1 MKKSALALI
10 LAVLMAVGL
19 LTIGAAAD
27 GTTLP
32 TAVDGV
38 ITLTQDVTLSTT
50 QSFDGNVTIDLAGHT
65 ITCGITQKKVEVING
80 TPKNVTSLFWV
91 KPGAKLTIMDS
102 GTNGTVIVNGTN
114 GKTEGFGIYC
124 VYVCGGGEFTLES
137 GTLKNTNSA
146 FEAYEVITNYGTVN
160 INGGSISGITGIFM
174 FNPARGD
181 SKWTGVATTNVN
193 GGEIIGIDCET
204 YQGKPSPSKG
214 WNYGIAVYG
223 PGVFGGTVDNTKS
236 ILNITGGT
244 IRAGQAIGTNASSG
258 KYAGYTL
265 NMTGGKVD
273 GTKDGTGMY
282 LPAIGVNNIS
292 GGTITGAQGIRICA
306 GELNITDGTII
317 GTEAYDDDTDL
328 VNGGS
333 GGTAGAIVVGK
344 AGASGYVGSIDVNI
358 SGSAKIENRADKG
371 AAIVV
376 SDKNMAADEYEKL
389 GISVDITG
397 GTITGDVRKVSNL
410 SNTATN
416 DGGNTALILDG
427 ADVTGNVVNSTKA
440 GDVLIANSK
449 ISGEVT
455 NESSSGNM
463 AVISSEI
470 TSFKNNV
477 TVIDS
482 TVNGTPT
489 TSGNVEATVN
499 GKLYDDL
506 QDAINAAQDEDTV
519 KLLQNITLDE
529 VVNFE
534 KDITVTVD
542 LNGYNITGENTR
554 VFNVRKGNVTLT
566 GTGTITTVAADTAP
580 IRDDSAVIR
589 VGDNDSTESDVSLT
603 IGAGVTIKAPSTYG
617 VTVFG
622 DNSTET
628 VTVYGTINAT
638 GTRAAISG
646 NGTDTTTGTIIN
658 IESGAVLYAENYY
671 AVYHP
676 QNGTLNINGGT
687 ITGQGGIQM
696 CAGTLNIT
704 GKPVVTAL
712 NTHQPGTVGG
722 SDGAILDGAAVSLVS
737 RSGYNGGAPDAN
749 IKGGTFKTTPG
760 TDAIQVYTWSGG
772 EESAWTEGAPTG
784 FISNGSFSSSVTAY
798 LADNLNYELKSS
810 DGMFS
815 YYETLDAARA
825 AAANDN
831 GAVITGVGSEADVPS
846 YTVTIVYGNGTE
858 NFLQTLP
865 ERSYNLPAAPSKPGY
880 IFLGWRCGDVTYGAG
895 DSFNLNAD
903 MTFYAVWANMPDIT
917 PGTPGGD
924 DDDEPVVTF
933 PFNDVSV
940 LDWFYDAVYY
950 VWENELMNGTD
961 VNQFSPNSP
970 LTRAMVWAVLAR
982 VDGETISGDGWM
994 TEAQAW
1000 AVESGVSDG
1009 TDPTG
1014 YVTREQ
1020 LVTML
1025 YRFAGEPAGA
1035 ADISGY
1041 PDAAS
1046 ISDWAA
1052 DAMAW
1057 AVKVGLIEGDDVG
1070 ALNPT
1075 ANSTRAHAA
1084 TFFMRFSEL

>member
-1 MKKSALALI
+1 MKKSVLALL
-10 LAVLMAVGL
+10 LAVLMSVCL
-19 LTIGAAAD
+19 LTIGASAD
-27 GTTLP
+27 EPVQGSTASNPFTTVEQYN
-32 TAVDGV
+32 TAVTQNQSDWDGED
-38 ITLTQDVTLSTT
+38 IYL
-50 QSFDGNVTIDLAGHT
+50 T
-65 ITCGITQKKVEVING
+65 ITEQ
-80 TPKNVTSLFWV
+80 
-91 KPGAKLTIMDS
+91 
-102 GTNGTVIVNGTN
+102 
-114 GKTEGFGIYC
+114 
-124 VYVCGGGEFTLES
+124 EF
-137 GTLKNTNSA
+137 
-146 FEAYEVITNYGTVN
+146 
-160 INGGSISGITGIFM
+160 
-174 FNPARGD
+174 D
-181 SKWTGVATTNVN
+181 ATTNKFNLKNVQSRAN
-193 GGEIIGIDCET
+193 PPKLHLTIINCKFTGNTYDDTHGNDSFMYLSNCQELIIKGCEFNA
-204 YQGKPSPSKG
+204 GDSG
-214 WNYGIAVYG
+214 LVYGI
-223 PGVFGGTVDNTKS
+223 NWNL
-236 ILNITGGT
+236 I
-244 IRAGQAIGTNASSG
+244 Q
-258 KYAGYTL
+258 
-265 NMTGGKVD
+265 
-273 GTKDGTGMY
+273 
-282 LPAIGVNNIS
+282 
-292 GGTITGAQGIRICA
+292 ITGATVKITNCTFNGNYSENAIKLNQRNGADDTADDVKPDGWASDPIAATIASAEIKDVTINSTVPVILLGSA
-306 GELNITDGTII
+306 GKNGVNKDASPSTGAFPVTISNCKGSDGKAVNVFLAYNASDAEATALKNAMANPGSAGDEALALMAKLVVTVGANTSVSKTANGDLGSEEDFVASI
-317 GTEAYDDDTDL
+317 GTDTYTSL
-328 VNGGS
+328 
-333 GGTAGAIVVGK
+333 
-344 AGASGYVGSIDVNI
+344 
-358 SGSAKIENRADKG
+358 
-371 AAIVV
+371 
-376 SDKNMAADEYEKL
+376 
-389 GISVDITG
+389 
-397 GTITGDVRKVSNL
+397 
-410 SNTATN
+410 
-416 DGGNTALILDG
+416 
-427 ADVTGNVVNSTKA
+427 
-440 GDVLIANSK
+440 
-449 ISGEVT
+449 
-455 NESSSGNM
+455 ES
-463 AVISSEI
+463 
-470 TSFKNNV
+470 
-477 TVIDS
+477 
-482 TVNGTPT
+482 
-489 TSGNVEATVN
+489 
-499 GKLYDDL
+499 
-506 QDAINAAQDEDTV
+506 AINAAQNNDTV
-519 KLLQNITLDE
+519 TLLQNITLDE

-589 VGDNDSTESDVSLT
+589 VGNNDSTASHVSLT
-603 IGAGVTIKAPSTYG
+603 IGAGVTIEAPSTYG

-622 DNSTET
+622 NNSTET
-628 VTVYGTINAT
+628 VTVYGTIYAT

-712 NTHQPGTVGG
+712 NTHQPGTVDG

-737 RSGYNGGAPDAN
+737 RPGYKGGAPDAD
-749 IKGGTFKTTPG
+749 IQGGTFKTTPG
-760 TDAIQVYTWSGG
+760 TDAIQVYTWSSGA
-772 EESAWTEGAPTG
+772 ESAWTEGAPTG
-784 FISNGSFSSSVTAY
+784 FISNGSFSSSVSAY
-798 LADNLNYELKSS
+798 LADGLDYQLKSS
-810 DGMFS
+810 DGMYS
-815 YYETLDAARA
+815 YYDTLIAAKA

-858 NFLQTLP
+858 NFVQTLP
-865 ERSYNLPAAPSKPGY
+865 EGSDNLPDAPSKPGY
-880 IFLGWRCGDVTYGAG
+880 IFLGWRCGNDTYGAG
-895 DSFNLNAD
+895 DSYTLSDN
-903 MTFYAVWANMPDIT
+903 MTFTAIWANMPDIT

-940 LDWFYDAVYY
+940 LDWYYDAVKY
-950 VWENELMNGTD
+950 VYDNELMNGTD

-994 TEAQAW
+994 TDAQAW

-1084 TFFMRFSEL
+1084 TFFMRFCEL